1 MSIKIGKI
9 FTVSIMVFFALIS
22 KVYAN
27 FEITEIMYDLEGT
40 DTNREWVEVRNTG
53 SDESDLSK
61 WFLFSDNTNHS
72 LTAQGS
78 KLVPAGGYAIIAQNA
93 QKFKSDWP
101 SFSGLLFD
109 SSWNGFSNL
118 GETIALKDPSQN
130 LLSQVSFTSSMGGA
144 GDGSS
149 LQKVGGSWSF
159 GSPTPGFDNQASGG
173 GSGGGDVSPQSSPKP
188 NQTTVK
194 KEKEIQFSKIT
205 TKIIADS
212 TTTAGVPFQITSTT
226 LDRLKEPTYF
236 GWFVWNFGDGEVRKE
251 YGHKPFEHVYN
262 YPGEYLIKLSYYTVN
277 ESSPPDATDKLIVKV
292 LPSQVYISSVGKSG
306 DSFVEIENKS
316 SSEVD
321 LSNFVING
329 YKKSFRIP
337 QGTTILPNQK
347 LKFSSKVTNFTYE
360 DIVSVNMQNP
370 TGEPVATYSDMPARK
385 VVRKVVSN
393 NVKQNTIKEEPLTEN
408 IQSLPLVDMPVDA
421 PRMPSPEVINLDD
434 ITASANGSKI
444 ELPSNI
450 FPWIGLVFVI
460 SIGFMSVLLIRPK
473 KRSDSLDQ
481 EIRASDMTII
491 E

>member
-1 MSIKIGKI
+1 MSIKIAKLI
-9 FTVSIMVFFALIS
+9 TVSMIVFFSLVS
-22 KVYAN
+22 GVYAN

-53 SDESDLSK
+53 TDESDLSK

-78 KLVPAGGYAIIAQNA
+78 KLVLAGGYAIIAQNA
-93 QKFKSDWP
+93 QKFKDDWG

-130 LLSQVSFTSSMGGA
+130 LLSQVSFTSSMGGS

-159 GSPTPGFDNQASGG
+159 GSPTPGFDNQAS
-173 GSGGGDVSPQSSPKP
+173 SGGGDVSPQPSPKSNP
-188 NQTTVK
+188 TIAK
-194 KEKEIQFSKIT
+194 KDKEIQFSKIT
-205 TKIIADS
+205 TKIIASD
-212 TTTAGVPFQITSTT
+212 TATAGVPFQITSTT
-226 LDRLKEPTYF
+226 LDRLKEPTSF

-262 YPGEYLIKLSYYTVN
+262 YPGEYLVKLSYYTVN
-277 ESSPPDATDKLIVKV
+277 ESSPPDTTDKLVIKV

-329 YKKSFRIP
+329 YKKSFRVP

-347 LKFSSKVTNFTYE
+347 LRFSSKVTNFTYE
-360 DIVSVNMQNP
+360 DIALVSMQNP
-370 TGEPVATYSDMPARK
+370 TGEPIATYSDRPARK
-385 VVRKVVSN
+385 VVRKVISDD
-393 NVKQNTIKEEPLTEN
+393 VKQNIIKEEPLSEI
-408 IQSLPLVDMPVDA
+408 IQNLSPVDLPVDA
-421 PRMPSPEVINLDD
+421 RAMPSSDIINLDNLG
-434 ITASANGSKI
+434 ASAS
-444 ELPSNI
+444 ESNVQLSSGL
-450 FPWIGLVFVI
+450 FPWIGLIFVI
-460 SIGFMSVLLIRPK
+460 SIGFMSVLLIRPRK
-473 KRSDSLDQ
+473 KSDPLDQ
-481 EIRASDMTII
+481 EIRASDMTIM